1 MQLALSTRWNAS
13 RHKAGETML
22 EEILRLG
29 IDHVELGY
37 DLRMDLVPGVM
48 KMVGEK
54 AIVVDSVHNF
64 CPVPMG
70 APMGH
75 PELFHL
81 ASVNPRNRE
90 SAVRH
95 TAKTLQ
101 FAAEMGAKT
110 VVVHAGNVDM
120 SNLTNDLIAICE
132 KGGQYSPRGEKL
144 KMKLLMKRD
153 DKVKAHIPNL
163 YRSLDE
169 LLPILTNTGV
179 RLALENLPA
188 WESIPC
194 ESEMETLLKHYDS
207 PLIGYWHDIGHG
219 QIRQNLG
226 FISYALWLN
235 RLAGWLRGLHI
246 HDVMAPAR
254 DHLMPPHGNVDF
266 AGFKTVLTSD
276 MALVLEPAPLTP
288 EADVRDGARVI
299 REAWDIPASKG
310 G

>member
-1 MQLALSTRWNAS
+1 MQLALSTHWNAS
-13 RHKAGETML
+13 RHRTGEAML

-29 IDHVELGY
+29 IHRVELGY

-48 KMVGEK
+48 KLVSEK
-54 AIVVDSVHNF
+54 TIVVDSVHNF
-64 CPVPMG
+64 CPVPIG
-70 APMGH
+70 APRGH

-81 ASVNPRNRE
+81 AGLDPRNRE
-90 SAVRH
+90 SAVRR
-95 TAKTLQ
+95 TAETIQ
-101 FAAEMGAKT
+101 FAAGIGAKT

-120 SNLTNDLIAICE
+120 THMTNDLISFCE
-132 KGGQYSPRGEKL
+132 KGEQYSPRCEKL
-144 KMKLLMKRD
+144 KLKLLMKRD
-153 DKVKAHIPNL
+153 DKVKKHLPNL

-169 LLPILTNTGV
+169 LLPILTNAGV
-179 RLALENLPA
+179 RLAIENLPT

-226 FISYALWLN
+226 FISYQLWLN

-246 HDVMAPAR
+246 HDVAPPAL
-254 DHLMPPHGNVDF
+254 DHLMPPRGTVDF
-266 AGFKTVLTSD
+266 AVFKTYLKPD
-276 MALVLEPAPLTP
+276 MALVLEPAPQTP
-288 EADVRDGARVI
+288 EADIREGARVV
-299 REAWDIPASKG
+299 REAWGIPASTG